1 MAIYCFFSKETLDA
15 MGEGATAASSVE
27 QGSSVEQNRGL
38 TSGLRQSDI
47 TAFPSFQSVLEMG
60 YSESEI
66 REAFNQLKGK
76 KCNQQE
82 DHSLLD

>member
-1 MAIYCFFSKETLDA
+1 

-27 QGSSVEQNRGL
+27 QSSSVEQNGVL
-38 TSGLRQSDI
+38 SSGSRQSDI

-66 REAFNQLKGK
+66 REAFNQLRGTKG
-76 KCNQQE
+76 N
-82 DHSLLD
+82 

>member
-1 MAIYCFFSKETLDA
+1 

-27 QGSSVEQNRGL
+27 QSSSVEQNGGL
-38 TSGLRQSDI
+38 SSGSRQTVI

-66 REAFNQLKGK
+66 REAFNQLRGTKG
-76 KCNQQE
+76 N
-82 DHSLLD
+82 